1 MRNSYAIYRRAACT
15 CTYPIRKDLTWRFS
29 FAFYLRSFHNDE
41 ESWPIRQV
49 AQGALGRKFRLSGI
63 RDPKRRWSRLQRIM
77 AELVFVFRYSTPKYM
92 NLEAGNDWKERLWR
106 SLGYARCVL
115 IDVCHLTDFV
125 KEEIELCYHCV
136 GIERIL
142 FIGNTSRG
150 EEEWEALIGKTFYRL
165 MIDVKT
171 SINIA
176 IWDDTRK
183 GRRTF
188 RDTLRAFVK
197 RLPSGNA
204 GLRPETKHI
213 AYSNSGLR
221 YSDEPTYEGE
231 NWITVTRVLAIE
243 LGLGAISPICF
254 LLGFYWLVVVF
265 SIVFSVFSLVMWA
278 WVCISFIGYL
288 FDCGSL
294 RVRILATVTFGS
306 VLVMDVLYALTQV

>member
-1 MRNSYAIYRRAACT
+1 
-15 CTYPIRKDLTWRFS
+15 
-29 FAFYLRSFHNDE
+29 
-41 ESWPIRQV
+41 
-49 AQGALGRKFRLSGI
+49 
-63 RDPKRRWSRLQRIM
+63 M

-243 LGLGAISPICF
+243 LGLVQSALSA
-254 LLGFYWLVVVF
+254 FY
-265 SIVFSVFSLVMWA
+265 SA
-278 WVCISFIGYL
+278 FIG
-288 FDCGSL
+288 
-294 RVRILATVTFGS
+294 
-306 VLVMDVLYALTQV
+306 